1 MKTFSYFV
9 EGAGRVLVLD
19 TGTSYRKPDRHELS
33 RDRRALRGDVVHV
46 SKDMHKSVE
55 RYEHK
60 TNSRALKT

>member
-1 MKTFSYFV
+1 MKTFRYLM

-19 TGTSYRKPDRHELS
+19 TGTSYHMPDRHELA
-33 RDRRALRGDVVHV
+33 RDRRALRGDVIHL

-55 RYEHK
+55 RYEYK